1 MCSAIFLQ
9 RYICHSYM
17 QMTKALYYSRRKF
30 KFYCQKLVYKCV
42 KSQTRIVNNK
52 YSFGKYMHDFAQI
65 SIISVRALLFCL
77 YLHQQMLL
85 QFFFF
90 LVLTPRIFLLVS
102 FSLTKYMYISLK
114 YSKNIKSRF
123 QIMSL
128 FLVIHKTL
136 FKNNKDSHE

>member
-90 LVLTPRIFLLVS
+90 GIN
-102 FSLTKYMYISLK
+102 
-114 YSKNIKSRF
+114 SKNISPRQFFTNKIYVYF
-123 QIMSL
+123 TQIFKKYKITISNN
-128 FLVIHKTL
+128 VIIPCHSQ
-136 FKNNKDSHE
+136 NSIQE